1 MKLSTL
7 GLMRKV
13 GCLVLGFDAVVREIK
28 DPGSKIQGI
37 LVASDLSEK
46 SQKELEYVRD
56 RHRHGLEIVG
66 LDADMSG
73 IEGIIGKRTGII
85 AVMDLGFWK
94 MV

>member
-28 DPGSKIQGI
+28 SPTSKIQGV
-37 LVASDLSEK
+37 LVSSDLSDK
-46 SQKELEYVRD
+46 TKKELEFVRD
-56 RHRHGLEIVG
+56 RHRHELEIVG
-66 LDADMSG
+66 LEADMSE
-73 IEGIIGKRTGII
+73 IEGVIGKRTGII

>member
-1 MKLSTL
+1 MKLSSL

-28 DPGSKIQGI
+28 NPDSKIQGI
-37 LVASDLSEK
+37 LVASDLSDK
-46 SQKELEYVRD
+46 TKKELEFVRD
-56 RHRHGLEIVG
+56 RNRHGLEIVG

-73 IEGIIGKRTGII
+73 IESVIGKRTGII

>member
-1 MKLSTL
+1 MKLSSL

-28 DPGSKIQGI
+28 NPASKIQGI
-37 LVASDLSEK
+37 LVASDLSDK
-46 SQKELEYVRD
+46 TKKELEFVRD
-56 RHRHGLEIVG
+56 RYRRELEIAGLE
-66 LDADMSG
+66 ADMSE
-73 IEGIIGKRTGII
+73 IEGVIGKRTGII

>member
-13 GCLVLGFDAVVREIK
+13 GCLVLGFDAAAREIK
-28 DPGSKIQGI
+28 SPASKIQGVLI
-37 LVASDLSEK
+37 ASDLSDKTE
-46 SQKELEYVRD
+46 KELEYVRD
-56 RHRHGLEIVG
+56 RYRYGLEIVK
-66 LDADMSG
+66 LDAEMSE
-73 IEGIIGKRTGII
+73 IEGVIGKRTGII

>member
-13 GCLVLGFDAVVREIK
+13 GCLVLGFDAVAREIK
-28 DPGSKIQGI
+28 APASKIQGVLI
-37 LVASDLSEK
+37 SSDLSDK
-46 SQKELEYVRD
+46 TKKELEYVRD
-56 RHRHGLEIVG
+56 RHRYGLEIVS
-66 LDADMSG
+66 LEAEMSE
-73 IEGIIGKRTGII
+73 IEGVIGKKTGII

>member
-1 MKLSTL
+1 MKLSSL

-28 DPGSKIQGI
+28 NPDSKIQGI
-37 LVASDLSEK
+37 LVASDLSDK
-46 SQKELEYVRD
+46 TRKELEFVRD
-56 RHRHGLEIVG
+56 RNRHGLEIVG
-66 LDADMSG
+66 LEADMSG
-73 IEGIIGKRTGII
+73 IESVIGKRTGII

>member
-1 MKLSTL
+1 MKLSSL

-28 DPGSKIQGI
+28 NPASKIQGI
-37 LVASDLSEK
+37 LVASDLSDK
-46 SQKELEYVRD
+46 TKKELEFVRD
-56 RHRHGLEIVG
+56 RHRHELEIVG
-66 LDADMSG
+66 LEADMSG
-73 IEGIIGKRTGII
+73 IESVIGKRTGII

>member
-13 GCLVLGFDAVVREIK
+13 GCLIPGFDAVVREIK
-28 DPGSKIQGI
+28 DPHSRIQGI
-37 LVASDLSEK
+37 LVASDLSAK
-46 SQKELEYVRD
+46 TKKELEFVRD
-56 RHRHGLEIVG
+56 RYRGALEIVE
-66 LDADMSG
+66 LNATMSE
-73 IEGIIGKRTGII
+73 IEGVLGKRTGIA